1 MSKPDYDT
9 VIARIAGNIASG
21 WGESVS
27 SETEDEYVAFTA
39 RVSVSLARA
48 IVAEVKRT
56 QPFPYSADV
65 QLMAALPSSPVE
77 SETP

>member
-9 VIARIAGNIASG
+9 TVARIAGNIASG
-21 WGESVS
+21 LALRLITDGRTIE
-27 SETEDEYVAFTA
+27 EDIVA
-39 RVSVSLARA
+39 VDCVSLARA
-48 IVAEVKRT
+48 IVTEVKRT

-65 QLMAALPSSPVE
+65 QLMAAIPSQPVE